1 MVYADS
7 ATDDSERTERDESV
21 FFPSTF
27 LDFTLPSVVCLV
39 VTLATALSLN
49 SLLSFRREPLAWTT
63 PVGLSRTHFVLS
75 CTPRLVAYCV
85 DVDAFNIS
93 HAMGSGIKRQGCV
106 RKQFL

>member
-1 MVYADS
+1 MYADS

-27 LDFTLPSVVCLV
+27 LAFTLPSVVCLV